1 MVKKKDYE
9 QKNAHSSITYK
20 QGTFKLILTF
30 VSKLIFISIV
40 FNLAIGTVMS
50 PYWLTN
56 ITIMSSYYAA
66 NSFAIHLVTTAFSVV
81 LSAYLVFYRKN
92 ITVEVTNKAVRFMRG
107 GSLQKEYL
115 YLAFADYELTSHVFK
130 IEGTDVTDN
139 KSLRT
144 INRLSGVVK
153 DYKCD
158 FLSKEQFDE
167 LITRLMSPNL
177 NQPEAQPVNY
187 QFVFSINRE
196 TLLQKLKRDTR
207 ILIIIASILILLNA
221 RNFISGDFI
230 YDTLSAISFV
240 LLLLMPLAV
249 IIMNIRFRCTPKRVI
264 LYADKLIVDKK
275 IFRYLD
281 LKQIRA
287 TPSVIVGTYVEQ
299 GLRKLALVQKNGKTK
314 EFTVGRT
321 SDLETDYADLCN
333 ELMKIFSDRFV
344 WNIG

>member
-1 MVKKKDYE
+1 MFKKKDYE
-9 QKNAHSSITYK
+9 QKNALSSIMYK
-20 QGTFKLILTF
+20 QSTSKLILAF

-40 FNLAIGTVMS
+40 FNFAIGTVMS

-56 ITIMSSYYAA
+56 ITIMSSYYTA
-66 NSFAIHLVTTAFSVV
+66 NSLAIHLVTTAFSVA

-92 ITVEVTNKAVRFMRG
+92 ITIEVTDKAVRFMRG

-115 YLAFADYELTSHVFK
+115 YFAFAAYELTSHVFK

-167 LITRLMSPNL
+167 FITRLMSPNL
-177 NQPEAQPVNY
+177 NQPQTQPVNY

-196 TLLQKLKRDTR
+196 TLLQKLKRDTW
-207 ILIIIASILILLNA
+207 ILIIIAGILILLNA
-221 RNFISGDFI
+221 RNFMSGNFT
-230 YDTLSAISFV
+230 YDTLSTISFV
-240 LLLLMPLAV
+240 LLLLMPLAI
-249 IIMNIRFRCTPKRVI
+249 IIMNIRFRRTPKRVT
-264 LYADKLIVDKK
+264 LYANKLIVDKK

-287 TPSVIVGTYVEQ
+287 TPSVIVGNYVEQ
-299 GLRKLALVQKNGKTK
+299 GLRKLTLVQKNGRTK

-321 SDLETDYADLCN
+321 SDLDTGYADLCN
-333 ELMKIFSDRFV
+333 ELMNIFSDRFV
-344 WNIG
+344 WDVG